1 MRPAAV
7 VKPVNTGTLHSSR
20 ADGDEAR
27 CNGGALRVWT
37 SIERPRAETY
47 CVGKPTG
54 GAGGLPTGSA
64 SALSN
69 SSECGRHGGGETAG
83 MSRCC
88 VSATLRSS
96 HMLSSEVVAAMANDT
111 TDGNPSEVA

>member
-7 VKPVNTGTLHSSR
+7 VNPVNTGTLHASR
-20 ADGDEAR
+20 ADGGEAR
-27 CNGGALRVWT
+27 YDGGALRVCT
-37 SIERPRAETY
+37 SIERPPAETY

-64 SALSN
+64 RALSN
-69 SSECGRHGGGETAG
+69 SSVCGRHGGGETAG

-88 VSATLRSS
+88 VSATPPSS
-96 HMLSSEVVAAMANDT
+96 HMLSSEIVAAMANDT
-111 TDGNPSEVA
+111 TDGNPFAVA

>member
-7 VKPVNTGTLHSSR
+7 VNPVKTGTLHASR

-27 CNGGALRVWT
+27 CDGDALRVWT
-37 SIERPRAETY
+37 NIERPRAETY
-47 CVGKPTG
+47 CVGNPTG

-64 SALSN
+64 RALSN
-69 SSECGRHGGGETAG
+69 SSVCGRHGGGETAG

-88 VSATLRSS
+88 VSATPPSS
-96 HMLSSEVVAAMANDT
+96 HMLSSVVVAAMANDT
-111 TDGNPSEVA
+111 TNGNPFAVA